1 MTSINVNSFDAR
13 IDPSALKW
21 QALHTPLSRT
31 RPAESMVLAL
41 LDLLAAATG
50 AGTLLLLDGSLGRVT
65 AIALA
70 ALLVLWPMTMH
81 AEDARHANLFTHG
94 RVPLGRLARSTFR
107 AAVVLGFAVWVVGAP
122 AQVHHVAGAVL
133 VTAVATA
140 TTRALWRRVRGP
152 RRILVV
158 GQGERA
164 AHLVERLVDLNARDV
179 VLHDAGEATV
189 TSVAERAS
197 RDDID
202 DVVAVGCAGLADA
215 DLRRLG
221 WLLEQRHQC
230 LHVATGLLG
239 IGSHRVQVES
249 SGAFSV
255 IGVRPS
261 ETAGARRVLWN
272 LGGRLVAAVLLVAV
286 LPLWAVIAVGVRLSS
301 PGPVLFRQER
311 IGRHGHRFAMIKFRT
326 MVVGSDTPPAATA
339 NDCDGGVLFKS
350 RQDPRVTRLGAILR
364 RYSVDELPQLLNV
377 LRGDMA
383 LIGPRPAL
391 SSEVARYDDDMHRR
405 LAVRP
410 GMTGLWQVSGRSD
423 LAWAEAM
430 RLDLEYVDNW
440 SPWLDLY
447 VLART
452 GPAVLGHRGAY

>member
-21 QALHTPLSRT
+21 QALHTPLPRT
-31 RPAESMVLAL
+31 RPAESAVLAV

-50 AGTLLLLDGSLGRVT
+50 AGTLLLLEGSLGWVT
-65 AIALA
+65 VVALA
-70 ALLVLWPMTMH
+70 ALLVLWPLAVH
-81 AEDARHANLFTHG
+81 AEDARHADLFAHG
-94 RVPLGRLARSTFR
+94 RVPWGRLARC
-107 AAVVLGFAVWVVGAP
+107 AVRTSVALGFAVWVVGAP
-122 AQVHHVAGAVL
+122 AQVHHVAVAVL
-133 VTAVATA
+133 VTATATA
-140 TTRALWRRVRGP
+140 TTRGLWRRVRGP

-179 VLHDAGEATV
+179 VHLDATSGTV
-189 TSVAERAS
+189 ESIAERAS
-197 RDDID
+197 RDDIE
-202 DVVAVGCAGLADA
+202 DVVTVGCAGLQEE

-221 WLLEQRHQC
+221 WLLEQRHQG
-230 LHVATGLLG
+230 LYVSTGLLG

-261 ETAGARRVLWN
+261 ETKGARRVLWN
-272 LGGRLVAAVLLVAV
+272 AAGRVVAAGLLLVC
-286 LPLWAVIAVGVRLSS
+286 LPLWVLIAVGVRLSS

-311 IGRHGHRFAMIKFRT
+311 IGRHGHRFSMIKFRT
-326 MVVGSDTPPAATA
+326 MVVGSATPPTTD

-350 RQDPRVTRLGAILR
+350 RQDPRVTPLGAILR
-364 RYSVDELPQLLNV
+364 RYSLDELPQLLNV

-391 SSEVARYDDDMHRR
+391 STEVARYDDDMHRR

-423 LAWAEAM
+423 LAWSEAM